1 MIRFATSDER
11 GEIPSARLV
20 TLLRLAAAGLL
31 AAALSGCSINF
42 PLPSLMSDD
51 ATGSVKSRPVPFAGD
66 LDETDWR
73 IAEPRL
79 AEALKSGDTDASKQW
94 ANPASGRKGVFQPV
108 AGAFKRDGQTC
119 RAFLARI
126 NAPGS
131 SKILQGVGCLMAGD
145 AVFVEE
151 TQPWKAL

>member
-1 MIRFATSDER
+1 MIRFVTSDER
-11 GEIPSARLV
+11 GEIFSE
-20 TLLRLAAAGLL
+20 RLAKPLGIA
-31 AAALSGCSINF
+31 AAALIAAFLTGCSINV
-42 PLPSLMSDD
+42 PLPSLMSGE
-51 ATGSVKSRPVPFAGD
+51 ATGSIKTRPTPFAGD

-73 IAEPRL
+73 IAEPHL
-79 AEALKSGDTDASKQW
+79 AEALKSSSGDEPQRW
-94 ANPASGRKGVFQPV
+94 ANPASGRKGAFQPI

-126 NAPGS
+126 SGPGS
-131 SKILQGVGCLMAGD
+131 TKTVQGVGCLMAGD

>member
-1 MIRFATSDER
+1 MIRFSTPNER
-11 GEIPSARLV
+11 GEILSERWVKAWRF
-20 TLLRLAAAGLL
+20 AAPALL
-31 AAALSGCSINF
+31 AAVLTGCAINV

-51 ATGSVKSRPVPFAGD
+51 TTGSIKARPTPFSGD

-73 IAEPRL
+73 IAEPGL
-79 AEALKSGDTDASKQW
+79 ARALKSGGGDEPQQW
-94 ANPASGRKGVFQPV
+94 TNPASGRKGAFQSV

-126 NAPGS
+126 SAPGS
-131 SKILQGVGCLMAGD
+131 TKTLQGVGCLMAGD